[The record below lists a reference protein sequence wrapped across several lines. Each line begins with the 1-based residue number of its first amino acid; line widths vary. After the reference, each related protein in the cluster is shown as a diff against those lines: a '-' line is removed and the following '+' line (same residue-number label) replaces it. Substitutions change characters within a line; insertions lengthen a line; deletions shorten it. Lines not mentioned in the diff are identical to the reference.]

1 MTIGLRTHHMLARAH
16 PRSPVAR
23 GCFWLQ
29 RVTAALAIV
38 SCGGDP
44 AAPDVPP
51 VVTVTS
57 ATGSTTVLSGS
68 TLQLAA
74 QLTDKR
80 GTIVANP
87 AVTWTSASPSVASV
101 SAAGV
106 VTGTLAGTATI
117 SASAGGATGTIAV
130 TVGPG
135 APARLVLITQ
145 PSGSASGVQLTTQP
159 AVEFRDAAGNVATT
173 ASTAVT
179 VTIASGGGALQG
191 AVTVSATQG
200 VARFSNLAVA
210 GLVGQRT
217 LQFSATGLT
226 SVESNAFG
234 MLAGPASAIAVTAST
249 PTLRSGVTTS
259 VPFVVVLRDLQ
270 GNDALVAG
278 RRIVATVT
286 GGTGTTGIAGA
297 TVNTDAQ
304 GKSSFANLVVAGVIG
319 TRQLVFRADSVTPTV
334 TVAVLLTGGRPSA
347 MTFERDAPEI
357 GENGV
362 ALSPPPIM
370 QLLDSVGN
378 VSPEARVIVRA
389 SVVGGSNTAAN
400 DSVVT
405 DSLGR
410 AVFGALVVQGS
421 VGARTLRFASSAL
434 AAVSS
439 RTITLFPRDTTAQPT
454 FITTA
459 ASGADTTRRVIVL
472 TSPTATVVPFLS
484 ARNAQQSPISVAGV
498 RWTSRD
504 PTRVAVGVDGRITGV
519 AAGRA
524 FVVAQATR
532 NPAVADSVLVFVPAS
547 ATGPILRATLPSYR
561 IATDTFSIDIQVE
574 SRDGRTL
581 SAADIEVAWPGA
593 NAAPYSPFTVTTITV
608 LSPGVVT
615 GRVERQ
621 ENVRVTWATT
631 TPVSGAVPLVRL
643 LCRVNQRNIGNQLV
657 LTLNQ
662 LLAGDLTVL
671 TASTS
676 VFNPIVI
683 IP

>member
-1 MTIGLRTHHMLARAH
+1 MLAHSRRRVPA
-16 PRSPVAR
+16 VR
-23 GCFWLQ
+23 GSFWPQ
-29 RVTAALAIV
+29 RVIAALAIM

-44 AAPDVPP
+44 AAPDVLP

-57 ATGSTTVLSGS
+57 ATGSTTVVSGA
-68 TLQLAA
+68 TLELAA
-74 QLTDKR
+74 KLADKR
-80 GTIVANP
+80 GAVVANP
-87 AVTWTSASPSVASV
+87 TVTWTSANPLVASV
-101 SAAGV
+101 STAGV
-106 VTGTLAGTATI
+106 VRGAVAGSTTI

-130 TVGPG
+130 SVSPG
-135 APARLVLITQ
+135 APARLVLVTQ
-145 PSGSASGVQLTTQP
+145 PTGSASGIRLTTPP
-159 AVEFRDAAGNVATT
+159 AVEVRDAADNVATT
-173 ASTAVT
+173 TNTAVT
-179 VTIASGGGALQG
+179 VTIASGGGALLG

-200 VARFSNLAVA
+200 VARFSDLAVA
-210 GLVGQRT
+210 GVVGQKT

-226 SVESNAFG
+226 SVESLAFA
-234 MLAGPASAIAVTAST
+234 MQAGPASAIALTASV
-249 PTLRSGVTTS
+249 PSLRSGVPTS
-259 VPFVVVLRDLQ
+259 APFVVALRDQQ

-286 GGTGTTGIAGA
+286 GGTGTTNIAGA
-297 TVNTDAQ
+297 IVNTDGQ
-304 GKSSFANLVVAGVIG
+304 GRASFASLVMAGLVG
-319 TRQLVFRADSVTPTV
+319 TRQLVFRADSITPTA
-334 TVAVLLTGGRPSA
+334 TVAVSLTGGRPSA
-347 MTFERDAPEI
+347 MTFERDAPEV
-357 GENGV
+357 GEIGV
-362 ALSPPPIM
+362 ALSPSPIM
-370 QLLDSVGN
+370 RLIDSVGN
-378 VSPEARVIVRA
+378 VSPESRVVVRA
-389 SVVGGSNTAAN
+389 SVVGGSNTTAN

-421 VGARTLRFASSAL
+421 VGARTLRFSSTGL
-434 AAVSS
+434 SAVSS
-439 RTITLFPRDTTAQPT
+439 RTITLFPRDTSAQPT

-459 ASGADTTRRVIVL
+459 ASGADTTQRVIVL

-484 ARNAQQSPISVAGV
+484 ARDAQQVPISTVGV

-504 PTRVAVGVDGRITGV
+504 PTRVTVGVDGRITGL
-519 AAGRA
+519 AAGRT
-524 FVVAQATR
+524 FVVAQASR
-532 NPAVADSVLVFVPAS
+532 NPAVADSVLVFIPAT
-547 ATGPILRATLPSYR
+547 ATGPILRVTLPSYR
-561 IATDTFSIDIQVE
+561 IATDTFSIVVQVE

-593 NAAPYSPFTVTTITV
+593 NAAPYSPFTVTTITT

-615 GRVERQ
+615 GQVERQ